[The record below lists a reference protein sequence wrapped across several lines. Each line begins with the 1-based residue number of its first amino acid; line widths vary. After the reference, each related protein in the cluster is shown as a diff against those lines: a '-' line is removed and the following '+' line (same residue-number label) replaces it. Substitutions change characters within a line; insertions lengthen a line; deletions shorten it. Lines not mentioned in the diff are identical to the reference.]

1 MITSVRLKEEYAS
14 EIESMKIT
22 LSAMG
27 YEMSDQEM
35 VRLVLL
41 TGIKAINLK
50 IGYGINVFEKL
61 YDNEGNEETDD

>member
-1 MITSVRLKEEYAS
+1 MITSVRLKEDYAK
-14 EIESMKIT
+14 EIESINIT

-27 YEMSDQEM
+27 YEMTEQEL
-35 VRLVLL
+35 VRLILL

-61 YDNEGNEETDD
+61 YENEGDQETND